1 MCPTAVPGHGHG
13 RPGGAGSG
21 VTMAVMSELSEYEYR
36 VLTFDR
42 HTSKADARQAVREH
56 AEYGRWELAR
66 SVIYVGGIR
75 RMWLRRRIMRV
86 RRT

>member
-1 MCPTAVPGHGHG
+1 
-13 RPGGAGSG
+13 
-21 VTMAVMSELSEYEYR
+21 MSAMTEYEYR

-42 HTSKADARQAVREH
+42 RTSKAEVRQAVREH

-66 SVIYVGGIR
+66 TVVYVGGVR

-86 RRT
+86 QRTA